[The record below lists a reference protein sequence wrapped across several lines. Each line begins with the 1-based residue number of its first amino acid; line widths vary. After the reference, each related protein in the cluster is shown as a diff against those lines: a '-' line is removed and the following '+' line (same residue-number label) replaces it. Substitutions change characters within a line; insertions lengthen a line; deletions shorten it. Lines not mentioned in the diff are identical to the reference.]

1 MKKIIKIMRA
11 MKSKFFRRVRLTS
24 VLGKPKNI
32 TLTDKIKPK
41 CAECTTGKKN
51 DQRWRRLVPQFHS

>member
-24 VLGKPKNI
+24 VFGKPKNI

>member
-24 VLGKPKNI
+24 VLGKPKYI

-41 CAECTTGKKN
+41 CAECTTGEKMIK
-51 DQRWRRLVPQFHS
+51 DGED

>member
-1 MKKIIKIMRA
+1 MRA

-24 VLGKPKNI
+24 VFGKPKNI